1 MMMTKIN
8 NFYNI
13 DVLYFEFNKK
23 IYIYVNRHKY
33 IFFNADLPW
42 ASSKSTWSFFWSSE
56 EKTATIE
63 EILYLKWHEKSKM
76 ECLVYEQ
83 QECMCFLC
91 TPLPKFYLVYW
102 LCIIER
108 YIPHHSKIYH
118 SCSKNGKDIRWAD
131 AAGNYS
137 LGIQLYKTLLPNDVG
152 NINRKCWFSSY
163 SNQITSQCCS
173 L

>member
-1 MMMTKIN
+1 MTWEKQN
-8 NFYNI
+8 GVFSLWTTGMY
-13 DVLYFEFNKK
+13 VLTP
-23 IYIYVNRHKY
+23 I
-33 IFFNADLPW
+33 
-42 ASSKSTWSFFWSSE
+42 S
-56 EKTATIE
+56 
-63 EILYLKWHEKSKM
+63 
-76 ECLVYEQ
+76 
-83 QECMCFLC
+83 FLC
-91 TPLPKFYLVYW
+91 TPVPKFYLVYW

-163 SNQITSQCCS
+163 SIQITSQCCRVQYENHTGMGPILVHKYLS
-173 L
+173 SGVWSSMSKIFCILKL